1 MNRMNMYNQMYAAGD
16 EVSSG
21 RRPGTVG
28 PNVQRDMPGRMK
40 NVGQSVTGR
49 NIPGRMTGVA
59 DKVLT
64 GSGRPPVG
72 TMASPRSGL
81 LPTQTLSRM
90 GTLSRGGIAGLVAA
104 GGLGLFEIGRQ
115 TGFDPE
121 KLGQA
126 AAQVQKS
133 LEEVANEAAEVA
145 RELGEPIGEFVG
157 RVVQGYRSEMGQGR
171 TMSDMD
177 RNEMQQPEQPKPF
190 LGTLPMDQVT
200 GPDPFQGIPLEMAAG
215 GEAFPDLT
223 GDGQVT
229 QADILRGRGV
239 FAEGGDVSRGTDEV
253 DQALQQID
261 SVKPE
266 VEMLNEVVMM
276 VMKMIQSGASE
287 EEIIAALQQMD
298 MDEEDIQIVFQMV
311 MEKMQG
317 QQQDPIQAELSQMA

>member
-1 MNRMNMYNQMYAAGD
+1 MMEDEFQIPKEPDYFPLAAPPMRESGRSMSDIDRAMGEMSMFAKGD
-16 EVSSG
+16 EVS
-21 RRPGTVG
+21 
-28 PNVQRDMPGRMK
+28 K
-40 NVGQSVTGR
+40 
-49 NIPGRMTGVA
+49 
-59 DKVLT
+59 
-64 GSGRPPVG
+64 
-72 TMASPRSGL
+72 
-81 LPTQTLSRM
+81 
-90 GTLSRGGIAGLVAA
+90 
-104 GGLGLFEIGRQ
+104 
-115 TGFDPE
+115 
-121 KLGQA
+121 
-126 AAQVQKS
+126 
-133 LEEVANEAAEVA
+133 
-145 RELGEPIGEFVG
+145 
-157 RVVQGYRSEMGQGR
+157 
-171 TMSDMD
+171 
-177 RNEMQQPEQPKPF
+177 
-190 LGTLPMDQVT
+190 
-200 GPDPFQGIPLEMAAG
+200 
-215 GEAFPDLT
+215 FPDLT

>member
-1 MNRMNMYNQMYAAGD
+1 MNRTGIESLMMANGD
-16 EVSSG
+16 EASTNRMIADQGARQGISAVEQRANMLQKTLGESG
-21 RRPGTVG
+21 RTISNEDLNLFAMGEISFEDAISRARP
-28 PNVQRDMPGRMK
+28 NMDMVR
-40 NVGQSVTGR
+40 
-49 NIPGRMTGVA
+49 
-59 DKVLT
+59 
-64 GSGRPPVG
+64 
-72 TMASPRSGL
+72 
-81 LPTQTLSRM
+81 
-90 GTLSRGGIAGLVAA
+90 
-104 GGLGLFEIGRQ
+104 
-115 TGFDPE
+115 
-121 KLGQA
+121 
-126 AAQVQKS
+126 
-133 LEEVANEAAEVA
+133 AE
-145 RELGEPIGEFVG
+145 
-157 RVVQGYRSEMGQGR
+157 
-171 TMSDMD
+171 
-177 RNEMQQPEQPKPF
+177 RNEMQQQQ
-190 LGTLPMDQVT
+190 LG
-200 GPDPFQGIPLEMAAG
+200 FAKG